1 MFAQTIPAYE
11 IAVLDL
17 TDATTAGCCCSAC
30 MNAGAGVA
38 AFCMEVRECL
48 EEVEAGAT
56 AVTAGVSP
64 DVRSG
69 GSKLLTGPEG
79 VPL

>member
-11 IAVLDL
+11 IAGWDL
-17 TDATTAGCCCSAC
+17 TDATTAGCCSAC
-30 MNAGAGVA
+30 MNTGAGVA
-38 AFCMEVRECL
+38 ACCMEVRECL